1 MAGSMIHKK
10 KHEQA
15 GLRLRAD
22 VKSKPEYLTSRTGA
36 DFWLEWATLHEV
48 ALDVTPIGGGV
59 RVELPAHLY
68 ESVADLVSRE
78 QECCGGWLDLSL
90 ARKFDRLELT
100 ATSRTRHGEMV
111 IQEMVTPSALAPG
124 I

>member
-48 ALDVTPIGGGV
+48 ALDVALIGGGV

-78 QECCGGWLDLSL
+78 IECCGNWLELSL
-90 ARKFDRLELT
+90 ARKFDRLDLT
-100 ATSRTRHGEMV
+100 LISKTEAGVTDIRSLVGLRTD
-111 IQEMVTPSALAPG
+111 
-124 I
+124 